1 MPRLHKH
8 KPNELEALRAL
19 LTTDEAVRR
28 AHDVH
33 NLLDTTAGMLS
44 MPRSCGLEPIFVQY
58 GRTVRYRKAD
68 LDDWCKKRIAE
79 RAQAAKRKLRERNE

>member
-1 MPRLHKH
+1 MQRH
-8 KPNELEALRAL
+8 KPNELQALRSL

-44 MPRSCGLEPIFVQY
+44 MRRSCGLEPVFVQY
-58 GRTVRYRKAD
+58 GRAVRYRKAD
-68 LDDWCKKRIAE
+68 LDEWCKKRIAE
-79 RAQAAKRKLRERNE
+79 RARAAARKSAGRD